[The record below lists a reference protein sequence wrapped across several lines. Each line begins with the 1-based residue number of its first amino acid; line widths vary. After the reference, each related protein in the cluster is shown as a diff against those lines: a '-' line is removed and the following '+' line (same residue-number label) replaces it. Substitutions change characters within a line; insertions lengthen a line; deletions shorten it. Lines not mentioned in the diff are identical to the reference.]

1 MTRNN
6 TQKPKIIRITTVP
19 ISMNKILAG
28 QLKYLN
34 QFYEIVGVSDYVE
47 KDFQE
52 IETREGIRMI
62 AVPMVRIIHLIKD
75 IKALIRLIKV
85 CKKERPDIVHTHTP
99 KAGLLGMIAAK
110 WTSVP
115 VRLHTVG
122 GMPLMETKGLKLW
135 ILRQTEKLTYSLA
148 HKVYP
153 NSKGLAYYVINQKF
167 TIPDKI
173 KVIANGSS
181 NGVDTDFYR
190 RDFPDGS
197 IKADR
202 LRKKLGFKEEDF
214 VFFFLGRIAKEKG
227 ISELLEAFKKLRQS
241 YPSASIKLLLVG
253 TFERDNGP
261 VSNQI
266 VYEIENNE
274 DIVFPG
280 RTDDVRLYLG
290 MVDAL
295 VLPTYREGF
304 PNVLLQGGAMSLPMI
319 ATDING
325 CNEIIDHDQN
335 GLLVIPK
342 DANDLYEKM
351 KYIYGNP
358 DKRREFGQAIRRKI
372 EEKFSNLTVWE
383 GIKAEYDYWMKK
395 KDAIVN

>member
-1 MTRNN
+1 MTQLS

-19 ISMNKILAG
+19 ISMNKILSG

-47 KDFQE
+47 KDFKE

-62 AVPMVRIIHLIKD
+62 AVSMVRTIDLIKD
-75 IKALIRLIKV
+75 MQALIRLVKV
-85 CKKERPDIVHTHTP
+85 FKQERPDIVHTHTP

-110 WTSVP
+110 WVGVP
-115 VRLHTVG
+115 IRLHTVG
-122 GMPLMETKGLKLW
+122 GMPLMEAKGLKLW
-135 ILRQTEKLTYSLA
+135 ILCQTEKLTYALA
-148 HKVYP
+148 HKIYP
-153 NSKGLAYYVINQKF
+153 NSKGLADFIIKQQF
-167 TIPDKI
+167 TTLGKI

-181 NGVDTDFYR
+181 NGVNTDFYR
-190 RDFPDGS
+190 RDFQDS
-197 IKADR
+197 DKKTKELRDR
-202 LRKKLGFKEEDF
+202 LGFKEDDF
-214 VFFFLGRIAKEKG
+214 IFFFLGRIAKEKG
-227 ISELLEAFKKLRQS
+227 ISELLESFNELKKN
-241 YPSASIKLLLVG
+241 YPTNSIKLLLVG
-253 TFERDNGP
+253 TFEKDNGP
-261 VSNQI
+261 VSQQI
-266 VYEIENNE
+266 INEIENNA

-304 PNVLLQGGAMSLPMI
+304 PNVLLQAGAMSVPVI

-325 CNEIIDHDQN
+325 CNEIISHNKN

-351 KYIYGNP
+351 KYLYNNP
-358 DKRREFGQAIRRKI
+358 DKRQEFGHKIRENI
-372 EEKFSNLTVWE
+372 EDNFNNQVVWE
-383 GIKAEYDYWMKK
+383 SVRAEYDYWIGK
-395 KDAIVN
+395 VENV

>member
-1 MTRNN
+1 M
-6 TQKPKIIRITTVP
+6 TTVP
-19 ISMNKILAG
+19 ISMNKILSG

-47 KDFQE
+47 KDFNE

-62 AVPMVRIIHLIKD
+62 AVSMVRTIHLIKD
-75 IKALIRLIKV
+75 IQALIRLIKV
-85 CKKERPDIVHTHTP
+85 FKQERPDIVHTHTP

-110 WTSVP
+110 WVGVP
-115 VRLHTVG
+115 IRLHTVG
-122 GMPLMETKGLKLW
+122 GMPLMEAKGLKLW
-135 ILRQTEKLTYSLA
+135 ILRQTEKLTYALA
-148 HKVYP
+148 HQVYP
-153 NSKGLAYYVINQKF
+153 NSKGLAGYIIKQQF
-167 TIPDKI
+167 TTLGKI

-190 RDFPDGS
+190 RDFSDAN
-197 IKADR
+197 KKTKELRDR
-202 LRKKLGFKEEDF
+202 LGFKEDDF
-214 VFFFLGRIAKEKG
+214 IFFFLGRIAKEKG
-227 ISELLEAFKKLRQS
+227 ISELLEAFNELKKN
-241 YPSASIKLLLVG
+241 YPTDSIKLLLVG
-253 TFERDNGP
+253 TFEKDNGP
-261 VSNQI
+261 VSQQI
-266 VYEIENNE
+266 INEIENNA
-274 DIVFPG
+274 DIGFPG

-325 CNEIIDHDQN
+325 CNEIISHNKN

-351 KYIYGNP
+351 KYLYNNP
-358 DKRREFGQAIRRKI
+358 DKRREFGHKIRENI
-372 EEKFSNLTVWE
+372 EDNFKNQVVWE
-383 GIKAEYDYWMKK
+383 SVRAEYDYWIGK
-395 KDAIVN
+395 VENV